1 MESSLCKIAL
11 NFFGSHNFDIQ
22 DKNAFEFKHFLMKAL
37 GALKNLLKSDN
48 IDSNIFRGFRF
59 NIQIAHRNEITIL
72 TFR

>member
-37 GALKNLLKSDN
+37 GALKNLLN
-48 IDSNIFRGFRF
+48 IDSNFFF
-59 NIQIAHRNEITIL
+59 VAVKVFQLADA
-72 TFR
+72 FAS